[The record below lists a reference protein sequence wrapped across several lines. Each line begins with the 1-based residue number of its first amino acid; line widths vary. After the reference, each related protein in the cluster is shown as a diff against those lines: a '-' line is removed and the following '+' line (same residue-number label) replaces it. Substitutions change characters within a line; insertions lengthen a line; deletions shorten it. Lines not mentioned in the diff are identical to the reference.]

1 MPIFSFRICTSKSS
15 RNDKIIL
22 NDIFIFNRVPTYRKK
37 IKFMMKEK
45 NLNKRKLNI
54 YNIKLLN
61 NYNVICKGIQRGQ
74 NSRKQQGEAVFLWIS
89 VNYVLLIQL

>member
-15 RNDKIIL
+15 RNDIIIL
-22 NDIFIFNRVPTYRKK
+22 NDIFIFNRVQ
-37 IKFMMKEK
+37 EK
-45 NLNKRKLNI
+45 NKIYDEGKKLNKRKLNI
-54 YNIKLLN
+54 YDIKLLN